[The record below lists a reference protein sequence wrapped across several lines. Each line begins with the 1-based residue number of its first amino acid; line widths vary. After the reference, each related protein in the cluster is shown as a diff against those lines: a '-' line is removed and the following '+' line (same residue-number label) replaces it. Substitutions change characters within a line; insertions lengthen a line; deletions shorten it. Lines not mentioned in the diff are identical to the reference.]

1 MVLQAREPKIPA
13 WLQPEVLYPGLTS
26 PAPGWATDVSLEA
39 DARRQ
44 GRKQHARGIHHS
56 SDLTAVRRTAS
67 LRASRRSPRRRA
79 AKSHKS
85 GQLEMAET
93 LFRDVPAGYRE
104 LHGSDHPHTF
114 DALDNLSRVQA
125 HQGKMAAAECVAR
138 EAQMRCAELLGAAHP
153 STIARTKTLATMLA
167 AQGKYCEAGEIASEV
182 VQRSKQ
188 LHGDRQPK
196 ESLGVML
203 RLRDL
208 RMHTIPP
215 DAGVRLVHGQSARR

>member
-1 MVLQAREPKIPA
+1 
-13 WLQPEVLYPGLTS
+13 
-26 PAPGWATDVSLEA
+26 
-39 DARRQ
+39 
-44 GRKQHARGIHHS
+44 
-56 SDLTAVRRTAS
+56 
-67 LRASRRSPRRRA
+67 
-79 AKSHKS
+79 
-85 GQLEMAET
+85 MAET
-93 LFRDVPAGYRE
+93 LFRDVLAGYRE

-153 STIARTKTLATMLA
+153 SSIARTKTLATMLA

-215 DAGVRLVHGQSARR
+215 DAGVRLVHGQSARREARRAQTMRTATPNHPNHPNKEAKTNEPDAEDRLAASSGFGRDLAPEQLAL

>member
-1 MVLQAREPKIPA
+1 MRGVSIIRPILQRCAGTRSIA
-13 WLQPEVLYPGLTS
+13 QRQSTLSATS
-26 PAPGWATDVSLEA
+26 ALAF
-39 DARRQ
+39 
-44 GRKQHARGIHHS
+44 
-56 SDLTAVRRTAS
+56 
-67 LRASRRSPRRRA
+67 
-79 AKSHKS
+79 KSHKS

-93 LFRDVPAGYRE
+93 LFRDVLAGYRE

>member
-1 MVLQAREPKIPA
+1 MRR
-13 WLQPEVLYPGLTS
+13 
-26 PAPGWATDVSLEA
+26 APRRGAPVDDRADE
-39 DARRQ
+39 DARDD
-44 GRKQHARGIHHS
+44 AR
-56 SDLTAVRRTAS
+56 
-67 LRASRRSPRRRA
+67 
-79 AKSHKS
+79 
-85 GQLEMAET
+85 
-93 LFRDVPAGYRE
+93 
-104 LHGSDHPHTF
+104 
-114 DALDNLSRVQA
+114 
-125 HQGKMAAAECVAR
+125 
-138 EAQMRCAELLGAAHP
+138 
-153 STIARTKTLATMLA
+153 